1 LIGKKCLIKSSNNIE
16 ICDHAILQQRII
28 LRGDLAKVSIGKP
41 YPSIGKY
48 VVLSEMV
55 IIKPPTKRQNK
66 ELKYVPITIGIDEL
80 TEATTYMWRRGR

>member
-1 LIGKKCLIKSSNNIE
+1 
-16 ICDHAILQQRII
+16 
-28 LRGDLAKVSIGKP
+28 
-41 YPSIGKY
+41 

-80 TEATTYMWRRGR
+80 TEATTCMWRRGR